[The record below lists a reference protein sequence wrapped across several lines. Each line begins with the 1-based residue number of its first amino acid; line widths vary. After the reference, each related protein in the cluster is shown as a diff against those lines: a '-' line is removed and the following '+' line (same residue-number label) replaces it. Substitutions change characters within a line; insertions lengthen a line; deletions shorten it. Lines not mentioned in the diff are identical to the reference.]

1 MIDYQEEGLSM
12 FSNQVKVKI
21 AKDLYERLARV
32 AQAGGYADVN
42 EFIVHILDRESAQFD
57 DAADEAEVEKQL
69 RGLGYIE

>member
-1 MIDYQEEGLSM
+1 M

-21 AKDLYERLARV
+21 ARELHDRLARV
-32 AQAGGYADVN
+32 AEAGGYADVN
-42 EFIVHILDRESAQFD
+42 EFIVHILEREASQFD